1 MGIKIDLAAF
11 IKMSITAESNRTAEA
26 IEEYGNCLAVA
37 KHGLETSYARL
48 EEAQAEG
55 NERNVKTIKA
65 YIEYLQTIVEEY
77 ETIQKCFEN
86 TEKARKRIDEQMDC
100 VLRDM

>member
-26 IEEYGNCLAVA
+26 IEEYGKCLAVA

-55 NERNVKTIKA
+55 NERNVRTIEA
-65 YIEYLQTIVEEY
+65 YIEYLQTIIEEY

-100 VLRDM
+100 ILRDM